1 MLNVIFEDLKFND
14 KFQTFFTDE
23 NFTPEDG
30 KVYQTLGIIG
40 CQSSGKSTLLNHVF
54 NTNFEIMSDDKG
66 RAQTTKGI
74 WVGINKEFKV
84 IIFDV
89 EGTDSKERGD
99 ERFKFE
105 QCSSLFTLAMSDV
118 LMINMW
124 TNDIGRYTA
133 SNYGILKVVFE
144 QNLKLFQQE
153 SEKKIIIVLRDFDS
167 SVDDLSKL
175 KESIMNDMKQ
185 IWEEIP
191 KPEAFKDKSCS
202 EFFRFEFLT
211 LPHKF
216 YKEKEFNEGINL
228 IKQRLKREKDDNRTG
243 YNPDSIFNLV
253 NYDKNVPIDGFYKYS
268 LDIWTSILNNKD
280 LNIPGQKEMLAR
292 FKCDEIKLMAL
303 NAVDEKINDLEL
315 ASSSNVL
322 NDFNERVNSILK
334 EALDNYDPL
343 AKNYLTHIYQ
353 DVRNT
358 LQTEL
363 ANKLYSS
370 FSNQLKRLIPKY
382 QKEFRNEFEQQL
394 RQNENFMEV
403 SEKLKKKYVEK
414 LGDELGKLKVFKDWD
429 TGKDSEVI
437 FNEIIENQ
445 RNICLEE
452 KKEKLIEQF
461 IELIEETIV
470 NKFELVTN
478 NFWVEFQQEIFLL
491 ISQNLLAQKGRLAQ
505 IYNITDEEY
514 INFVDDCENEIYSK
528 IRTLFF
534 NELPGFPNTQID
546 NFKKDFWYND
556 GIPKVWNTVSVSDIN
571 LAFQTNSNK
580 YKDSFEILKKLR
592 VIKNP
597 LKMCDYGQKPREE
610 IEKFEKETIE
620 QIINDPFTEFE
631 TLLDDDTLQKYI
643 VKYEEGIKDIY
654 DEAMRRHENIISTRI
669 PLWAWILLIYISYDD
684 IWKMITGHWLL
695 MILLASGIFALFRV
709 LNMVGLGNAP
719 QMLINTI
726 QNQLKMLTNKNK
738 IK

>member
-243 YNPDSIFNLV
+243 DNPDSIFNLV

>member
-1 MLNVIFEDLKFND
+1 MLNLILEDLQFND
-14 KFQTFFTDE
+14 KFKTFFTDE
-23 NFTPEDG
+23 KFTPEDG
-30 KVYQTLGIIG
+30 KVYQTIGIIG

-74 WVGINKEFKV
+74 WVGLNKEFKV

-167 SVDDLSKL
+167 KVDDLSKL
-175 KESIMNDMKQ
+175 KESIMNDMKK

-191 KPEAFKDKSCS
+191 KPATFEDKSCS
-202 EFFRFEFLT
+202 DYFKFEFLT
-211 LPHKF
+211 LAHKF
-216 YKEKEFNEGINL
+216 YKEEEFNKGIDI
-228 IKQRLKREKDDNRTG
+228 IKKRLKREKDDNRTG
-243 YNPDSIFNLV
+243 ENADSIFNLV
-253 NYDKNVPIDGFYKYS
+253 NYDKNVPIDGFYKYC

-303 NAVDEKINDLEL
+303 NAVEEKINDLEL
-315 ASSSNVL
+315 ASSTEVL

-334 EALDNYDPL
+334 EVLDNYDPL
-343 AKNYLTHIYQ
+343 AKNYLAHIYQ

-363 ANKLYSS
+363 GNKLYSS

-382 QKEFRNEFEQQL
+382 QKEFRNEFEKQL
-394 RQNENFMEV
+394 KENENFKEI
-403 SEKLKKKYVEK
+403 SENLKKKYVKQLEE
-414 LGDELGKLKVFKDWD
+414 ELGKLKVFKEWD
-429 TGKDSEVI
+429 TGKESEII
-437 FNEIIENQ
+437 FDEIIENQ

-452 KKEKLIEQF
+452 KKEKLLEQF
-461 IELIEETIV
+461 VELIEETIV
-470 NKFELVTN
+470 NKFELITN
-478 NFWVEFQQEIFLL
+478 NFWVEFQQELFLIVSL
-491 ISQNLLAQKGRLAQ
+491 NLLAQKERLIQ
-505 IYNITDEEY
+505 LYNINDNEYIKFVDECEEEIYNK
-514 INFVDDCENEIYSK
+514 VK
-528 IRTLFF
+528 ALFL
-534 NELPGFPNTQID
+534 NELPEFPKTQID
-546 NFKKDFWYND
+546 NFKKDFWYDD
-556 GIPKVWNTVSVSDIN
+556 GIPKIWNKVPVSDIN
-571 LAFQTNSNK
+571 SAYETNSNK
-580 YKDSFEILKKLR
+580 YKNTFDLLNKLR

-597 LKMCDYGQKPREE
+597 LKLCEYGKKPREE
-610 IEKFEKETIE
+610 IEVFEKEGIAAL
-620 QIINDPFTEFE
+620 INDPKDEFE
-631 TLLDDDTLQKYI
+631 ELLDDKTLQNYKNI
-643 VKYEEGIKDIY
+643 YEEGVKEIY
-654 DEAMRRHENIISTRI
+654 DEAMRRHENIISTHI
-669 PLWAWILLIYISYDD
+669 PLWAWALLIYVGYKDV
-684 IWKMITGHWLL
+684 WKMFTGYWLV
-695 MILLASGIFALFRV
+695 ILLFGSGAFAL
-709 LNMVGLGNAP
+709 
-719 QMLINTI
+719 
-726 QNQLKMLTNKNK
+726 LKMLGLGSAPMMVINMIQNN
-738 IK
+738 IKPKKK